1 MIKICHCGD
10 TIKRPLHNDEFCSAF
25 CKSYSFED
33 KSWGSVRNGRHKE
46 SIPCDWCGNNFEIT
60 YGERLQVFCAKS
72 CSFEAQKKDNWL
84 YFNYC
89 RLLSQ
94 HPEGLVATAI
104 ARLLDEYAFQQA
116 PRTVSNKMKKLISRG
131 VVIKD
136 KTLYR
141 LNHPK
146 ACGQVWL
153 SCL

>member
-1 MIKICHCGD
+1 MMIKICHCGD
-10 TIKRPLHNDEFCSAF
+10 TIKRPLKDSHYCSAF
-25 CKSYSFED
+25 CKSYASSG
-33 KSWGSVRNGRHKE
+33 KSWSMVRTGHKE
-46 SIPCDWCGNNFEIT
+46 CLSCDWCSNNFEIPF
-60 YGERLQVFCAKS
+60 GERLQVFCSQS
-72 CSFEAQKKDNWL
+72 CSKQAQQKDNWL

-89 RLLSQ
+89 RVLSQ
-94 HPEGLVATAI
+94 HPKGLVATAI

-116 PRTVSNKMKKLISRG
+116 PRTVSNKMKKLVSRG
-131 VVIKD
+131 VVIKE